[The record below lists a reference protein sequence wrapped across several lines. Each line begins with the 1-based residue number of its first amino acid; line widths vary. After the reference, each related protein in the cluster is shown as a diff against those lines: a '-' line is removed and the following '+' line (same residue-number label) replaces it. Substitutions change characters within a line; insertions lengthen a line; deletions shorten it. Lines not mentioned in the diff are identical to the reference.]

1 MEHKNLNLEEDQHS
15 RSESIKPI
23 DRVIHAPARLMIM
36 TTLYVIEGGDMVFLR
51 KQTNLSWGN
60 LSVQVRRL
68 EEVGYVIVEKEFVD
82 NKPHTVV
89 CMTSEGRRA
98 FEAYRRHIKDI
109 LQ

>member
-1 MEHKNLNLEEDQHS
+1 MGDENRQPKSETYDQ
-15 RSESIKPI
+15 I

-36 TTLYVIEGGDMVFLR
+36 TTLYVIEGGDMVFLK

-68 EEVGYVIVEKEFVD
+68 EDAGYVAVKKEFLE

-89 CMTSEGRRA
+89 SMTLEGRRA
-98 FEAYRRHIKDI
+98 FEAYRTHIKDI

>member
-1 MEHKNLNLEEDQHS
+1 MGDENRQPKSETYDQ
-15 RSESIKPI
+15 I

-36 TTLYVIEGGDMVFLR
+36 TTLYVIEGGDMVFLK

-68 EEVGYVIVEKEFVD
+68 EDAGYVAVKKEFLE

-89 CMTSEGRRA
+89 SMTLEGRRA
-98 FEAYRRHIKDI
+98 FEAYRIHIKDI

>member
-1 MEHKNLNLEEDQHS
+1 MKQEEKNELDKEYLD
-15 RSESIKPI
+15 RI
-23 DRVIHAPARLMIM
+23 DRVIHAPARLLIV
-36 TTLYVIEGGDMVFLR
+36 TTLYVIDGGDMVFLK

-68 EEVGYVIVEKEFVD
+68 EDAGYVAVKKEFVE

-89 CMTSEGRRA
+89 SMTPEGRIA
-98 FEAYRRHIKDI
+98 FETYRKHIKDI

>member
-1 MEHKNLNLEEDQHS
+1 MGDENRQPKSETYDQS
-15 RSESIKPI
+15 

-36 TTLYVIEGGDMVFLR
+36 TTLYVIEGGDMVFLK

-68 EEVGYVIVEKEFVD
+68 EDAGYVAVKKEFLE

-89 CMTSEGRRA
+89 SMTLEGRRA
-98 FEAYRRHIKDI
+98 FEAYRIHIKDI